1 LDILFRYRGPYLN
14 ASRWRPAMT
23 RLVKKRF
30 LLPVEL
36 MMILSINLVVI
47 MLTYYAIM
55 VWGLFRS

>member
-1 LDILFRYRGPYLN
+1 
-14 ASRWRPAMT
+14 MT

>member
-14 ASRWRPAMT
+14 EPLEAGDDPISEE
-23 RLVKKRF
+23 RF

-36 MMILSINLVVI
+36 MMILGINLVVI
-47 MLTYYAIM
+47 MLSYYAIM